1 MMKVIPFKDVNVD
14 EEFVYLAKTYRKI
27 VKPNGK
33 VGAIDIVSKLIFPD
47 CNHWTTCC
55 VSRSDTVSEITTA
68 NPNRTNFSITN
79 SEEGEL
85 YDIISLTPSQIR
97 LVKWLCDHD
106 FISEDIVINEVSS
119 IKVTEI

>member
-14 EEFVYLAKTYRKI
+14 EEFIYLAKTYRKI

-55 VSRSDTVSEITTA
+55 VSRSDTVSEITQT
-68 NPNRTNFSITN
+68 NPNRTNFSIVGN
-79 SEEGEL
+79 DGEL
-85 YDIISLTPSQIR
+85 YNIISLTPSQAR
-97 LVKWLCDHD
+97 LLDWLDD
-106 FISEDIVINEVSS
+106 NGYLSDDINIEKAPS
-119 IKVTEI
+119 IKVIEV

>member
-1 MMKVIPFKDVNVD
+1 MMKIVAFKDVNVD

-55 VSRSDTVSEITTA
+55 VSRSDTVSEITQT
-68 NPNRTNFSITN
+68 NPNRTNFSII
-79 SEEGEL
+79 SDRGEL
-85 YDIISLTPSQIR
+85 YNIISLTPSQIR
-97 LVKWLCDHD
+97 LLEWLEDNGY
-106 FISEDIVINEVSS
+106 ISDDINIEKTSS
-119 IKVTEI
+119 LKIIEI

>member
-27 VKPNGK
+27 IKPNGK

-55 VSRSDTVSEITTA
+55 VSRSDTVSEITQT
-68 NPNRTNFSITN
+68 NPNRTNFSIIN
-79 SEEGEL
+79 NDGEL
-85 YDIISLTPSQIR
+85 LDIISLTPSQVR
-97 LVKWLCDHD
+97 LLEWLGDNEYL
-106 FISEDIVINEVSS
+106 SEDLIITTTDPKKVI
-119 IKVTEI
+119 EI